1 MSYLVWLVPIAL
13 GMGIVG
19 LDRIPLVDADGS
31 VRGS

>member
-13 GMGIVG
+13 GMG
-19 LDRIPLVDADGS
+19 LKFDRIPLVDENGS